1 MKKKIFIAIFFIMIC
16 LPSLGMF
23 FYKTD
28 ISAEKREIQTFP
40 KVKENGKV
48 NMDFFNQLSDYF
60 SDNFAFRQQLIET
73 DAVIKKNVFKESGNS
88 EVIVGNKGYLF
99 FSETLNDYLGQNVLS
114 DRQIY
119 ACGRVLSLL
128 QEHVENNNG
137 KFLFVVAPNKNSL
150 YPEFM
155 PGRFVKISDKNN
167 YYYLKKQLKEQ
178 KIILLV

>member
-28 ISAEKREIQTFP
+28 ISAEKREVQTFP

-73 DAVIKKNVFKESGNS
+73 DAVIKKNVFKAGSTET
-88 EVIVGNKGYLF
+88 VLKRLFTVKPVGRHDRRLFHPFGGHVFFDFLYRPCHSLTRLKG
-99 FSETLNDYLGQNVLS
+99 TGQKFVNLCFALCT
-114 DRQIY
+114 Q
-119 ACGRVLSLL
+119 GGKLL
-128 QEHVENNNG
+128 
-137 KFLFVVAPNKNSL
+137 
-150 YPEFM
+150 
-155 PGRFVKISDKNN
+155 
-167 YYYLKKQLKEQ
+167 
-178 KIILLV
+178 